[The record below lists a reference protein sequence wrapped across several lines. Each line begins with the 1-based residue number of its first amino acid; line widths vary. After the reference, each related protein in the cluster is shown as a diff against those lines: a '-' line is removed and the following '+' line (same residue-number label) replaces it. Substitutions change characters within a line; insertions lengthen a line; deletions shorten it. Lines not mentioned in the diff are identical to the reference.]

1 MPGFHDAHNHMA
13 WFGIGLDD
21 VPLGPEHCKH
31 VDDVYDAIAK
41 RAKEQ
46 PPGSWITGSGYD
58 QTKLVGGHPNRHR
71 LDRAAPDHHV
81 RLKHTSGHMSV
92 VNSLVLGKLDLAN
105 VPVGGDV
112 CGRTPTGPL
121 TPRSGSTISGRW
133 SRAISRI
140 SLRCRR
146 IQPMRRRWTTSGCW
160 APLSAGSGLRSLREE
175 HRALAWSFVLAE
187 VLQRRAAALNSMKG
201 PV

>member
-41 RAKEQ
+41 RAKAA
-46 PPGSWITGSGYD
+46 
-58 QTKLVGGHPNRHR
+58 
-71 LDRAAPDHHV
+71 LDDV
-81 RLKHTSGHMSV
+81 R
-92 VNSLVLGKLDLAN
+92 VLGT
-105 VPVGGDV
+105 V
-112 CGRTPTGPL
+112 
-121 TPRSGSTISGRW
+121 
-133 SRAISRI
+133 
-140 SLRCRR
+140 
-146 IQPMRRRWTTSGCW
+146 
-160 APLSAGSGLRSLREE
+160 GLRSLREE